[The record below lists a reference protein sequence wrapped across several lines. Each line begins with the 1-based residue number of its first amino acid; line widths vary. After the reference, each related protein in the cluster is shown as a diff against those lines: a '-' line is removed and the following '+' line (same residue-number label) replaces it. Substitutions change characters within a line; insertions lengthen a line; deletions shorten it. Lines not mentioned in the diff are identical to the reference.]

1 MSSKR
6 YMWVVEMDNGDGRGF
21 EPTFKGA
28 HNSRDS
34 ARFDLNDSRA
44 FAMESEKFRIVK
56 YVPETKG

>member
-1 MSSKR
+1 
-6 YMWVVEMDNGDGRGF
+6 MWVVEMDNGDGRGF